1 MISDEER
8 LKIQAYLEGSVLGK
22 VRDRKIKSIR
32 VNMSYR
38 QQPYLIIEVGKYYSD
53 LEPGAPNQQVI
64 AIFESDSF
72 LVCTRERGAGQGLP
86 YYFIRE
92 NVREVREFD

>member
-32 VNMSYR
+32 VNMSYGR
-38 QQPYLIIEVGKYYSD
+38 QPYLTIEVDKYYSD

-92 NVREVREFD
+92 NVRQIIEF

>member
-22 VRDRKIKSIR
+22 VRDRKIRSIR
-32 VNMSYR
+32 VNMSYK
-38 QQPYLIIEVGKYYSD
+38 QQPHLIIEVGKSYSD
-53 LEPGAPNQQVI
+53 LEPGAPDQQVI

-86 YYFIRE
+86 YYFIRA

>member
-8 LKIQAYLEGSVLGK
+8 LKIQAYLEETVLGK
-22 VRDRKIKSIR
+22 IRDRKIKSIR

-38 QQPYLIIEVGKYYSD
+38 RQPYLIIEVGKYYSD
-53 LEPGAPNQQVI
+53 LEDGAPNQQVV

-86 YYFIRE
+86 YYFIRD
-92 NVREVREFD
+92 NVRQVTEF